1 MPSRNCYQRRC
12 VAPVFECLLRVYP
25 PFLSHLFQR
34 PLLPF
39 HLHFLY
45 PCKCKRSAV
54 LVAYTLLD
62 IDNLSSVS
70 VESATQFSTQQ
81 FVHTLARLFLQ
92 GGKKSIHPRI
102 VVAQAR
108 LIDCESSS
116 NAGENHWSILGNVIN
131 SKKTHT
137 HSLLLIASPPRRFSI
152 RVYQI
157 SWNRRT
163 ESLLGGLNLSVCC
176 YMLSMMLVCGRRL
189 PVAFVVVV
197 SVIHSL
203 DGRRTHIIRLS

>member
-1 MPSRNCYQRRC
+1 MVGDVLSFLLKHITLLLLHDERGVNDRLVIFNAFPELLSETVCRPGFRMFVSC
-12 VAPVFECLLRVYP
+12 VP

-92 GGKKSIHPRI
+92 GEKIDPSAHRRSTS
-102 VVAQAR
+102 ASNR
-108 LIDCESSS
+108 LRE
-116 NAGENHWSILGNVIN
+116 
-131 SKKTHT
+131 
-137 HSLLLIASPPRRFSI
+137 F
-152 RVYQI
+152 
-157 SWNRRT
+157 
-163 ESLLGGLNLSVCC
+163 
-176 YMLSMMLVCGRRL
+176 
-189 PVAFVVVV
+189 
-197 SVIHSL
+197 
-203 DGRRTHIIRLS
+203 